1 MNYSKISGQF
11 VCKMAMLLAFVFAAC
26 SEDNSPVNSAHGGA
40 AEEQGAYALIGRVG
54 NVYPK
59 LLVAVNENLML
70 APKGSSITVYELDS
84 LTFDTTG
91 RSFVS
96 SINDDEGRFVIDSLD
111 FDSPYVLIEEIVPA
125 RDTCLYVS
133 DWLLPLVENQLR
145 YEKLEKQEQLQ
156 MQEQV
161 EEPSSNAQCF
171 ERTIKAKGFRAVVDL
186 RKKEK
191 ISVNSLT
198 TAKVPLLQKY
208 IAEGKTFA
216 EASQMAERK
225 ILEDY
230 GIYEDLGSFEK
241 MFDDDSELSYVNE
254 LIRYTDSSARE
265 MLVWKD
271 VMGNYVSPKDFMGN
285 AQMKKYYQNMKKMID
300 YRIGFLAK
308 VDGLGQCTE
317 ARENDMDYIEVPG
330 FGNFVNVVC
339 RSGKWTMGFKSV
351 EYTKGSLVDNRDGRS
366 YETVT
371 YNWGGVVQTWMA
383 EDLVYADSAHPTC
396 LDYIDKSDAA
406 CRENGRYIWLHA
418 MDIGLDDV
426 NMFWIRWQGGD
437 TVSYQDCQKVFAG
450 VSDSTT
456 SKFSPGTCMVG
467 ILGGHWDYEYANP
480 VLRSNLSAHQGIC
493 PDGWR
498 LPTSNDWRT
507 LLQNLG
513 EQYGVDYVKAAP
525 VLYDEAATGFG
536 LYSSYEG
543 LVVDDEGRVVVDQNG
558 IFNDMFVVTDEHL
571 SRVQFFGGYSS
582 GIGFGFRM
590 PENPYKETNF
600 NIPPLNKLN
609 VRCIKN

>member
-1 MNYSKISGQF
+1 MKNFIRNTLVRDFIGAAFCLLMAFALFMF
-11 VCKMAMLLAFVFAAC
+11 VGC
-26 SEDNSPVNSAHGGA
+26 SNENVAGGA
-40 AEEQGAYALIGRVG
+40 AEEQGVYALAGRVG
-54 NVYPK
+54 DVYPK
-59 LLVAVNENLML
+59 LLLAVDENSMQ

-84 LTFDTTG
+84 LTLDTTG
-91 RSFVS
+91 RSFVGS
-96 SINDDEGRFVIDSLD
+96 VNDDKGHFVIDSLD

-145 YEKLEKQEQLQ
+145 YEKLEN
-156 MQEQV
+156 
-161 EEPSSNAQCF
+161 PSSETQCF
-171 ERTIKAKGFRAVVDL
+171 ERTLKAKEFRAVVDL

-254 LIRYTDSSARE
+254 LIQYTDSSARE
-265 MLVWKD
+265 KLLWED
-271 VMGNYVSPKDFMGN
+271 VVGNYVSPKEYAGN
-285 AQMKKYYQNMKKMID
+285 GQMEKYYQNMKKMID

-317 ARENDMDYIEVPG
+317 ARENDVGEIKLFYTP
-330 FGNFVNVVC
+330 NYVNVVC
-339 RSGKWTMGFKSV
+339 RSKKWTMGFKSV
-351 EYTKGSLVDNRDGRS
+351 EHTKGLLVDNRDGRS

-371 YNWGGVVQTWMA
+371 YNLGGTSQTWMA

-396 LDYIDKSDAA
+396 QDYIDKSDAT
-406 CRENGRYIWLHA
+406 CRKLGRYVWLHA
-418 MDIGLDDV
+418 MDLGFDDV

-437 TVSYQDCQKVFAG
+437 TVSYQDCLKVFSG
-450 VSDSTT
+450 DLDSVV
-456 SKFSPGTCMVG
+456 PGTCMQG
-467 ILGGHWDYEYANP
+467 SLGGYWDYEYANP
-480 VLRSNLSAHQGIC
+480 VLRSNLNAHQGIC

-498 LPTSNDWRT
+498 IPTTSDWRT

-513 EQYGVDYVKAAP
+513 EQYGVDYAKAVP
-525 VLYDEAATGFG
+525 VLYDETATGFG
-536 LYSSYEG
+536 LYSSNEG
-543 LVVDDEGRVVVDQNG
+543 LVVDSRGRVVVSKNG
-558 IFNDMFVVTDEHL
+558 IFNDEFAVTDEHL
-571 SRVQFFGGYSS
+571 SRVQFFGGYST
-582 GIGFGFRM
+582 GYGFGFRT
-590 PENPYKETNF
+590 PAEREYEESAL
-600 NIPPLNKLN
+600 NIPPLDKLN

>member
-1 MNYSKISGQF
+1 MNYSKFSGL
-11 VCKMAMLLAFVFAAC
+11 VACKMAMLLAFMFAAC
-26 SEDNSPVNSAHGGA
+26 SDEPSVSPLAQDGGYT
-40 AEEQGAYALIGRVG
+40 EEQGVYALTGRVG
-54 NVYPK
+54 DVYPK
-59 LLVAVNENLML
+59 LLLAVDENSLQ

-145 YEKLEKQEQLQ
+145 YEKLEN
-156 MQEQV
+156 
-161 EEPSSNAQCF
+161 PSSETQCF
-171 ERTIKAKGFRAVVDL
+171 ERTLKAKEFRAVVDL

-216 EASQMAERK
+216 EANLMAERK
-225 ILEDY
+225 ILEDF

-254 LIRYTDSSARE
+254 LIQYTDSSARE
-265 MLVWKD
+265 KLLWED
-271 VMGNYVSPKDFMGN
+271 VVGNYVSPKEYMGN
-285 AQMKKYYQNMKKMID
+285 VQLEKYYQNMKKMID

-317 ARENDMDYIEVPG
+317 ARENDVGEIRLFYTQ
-330 FGNFVNVVC
+330 NYVNVVC
-339 RSGKWTMGFKSV
+339 RSKKWTMGFKSV
-351 EYTKGSLVDNRDGRS
+351 EHTKGLLVDNRDGRS

-371 YNWGGVVQTWMA
+371 YNWGGTTQTWMA
-383 EDLVYADSAHPTC
+383 ENLVYADSAHPTC
-396 LDYIDKSDAA
+396 QDYIDKSDAT
-406 CRENGRYIWLHA
+406 CRKLGRYVWLHA

-437 TVSYQDCQKVFAG
+437 TVSYQDCLKVFSG
-450 VSDSTT
+450 DLDSVV
-456 SKFSPGTCMVG
+456 PGTCMQG
-467 ILGGHWDYEYANP
+467 SLGGYWDYEYANP
-480 VLRSNLSAHQGIC
+480 VLRSNLNAHQGIC

-498 LPTSNDWRT
+498 IPTTSDWRT

-513 EQYGVDYVKAAP
+513 ELYGVDYVKAAP
-525 VLYDEAATGFG
+525 VLYDETATGFG
-536 LYSSYEG
+536 LYSSNEG
-543 LVVDDEGRVVVDQNG
+543 LVVDSRGRVVVSQNG
-558 IFNDMFVVTDEHL
+558 FFNDMFVVTDEHL
-571 SRVQFFGGYSS
+571 SRVQFFGGYST
-582 GIGFGFRM
+582 GYGFGFRT
-590 PENPYKETNF
+590 PGDREYEESYF
-600 NIPPLNKLN
+600 NIPPLDKLN

>member
-1 MNYSKISGQF
+1 MNYSKFSGL
-11 VCKMAMLLAFVFAAC
+11 VACKMAMLLAFMFAAC
-26 SEDNSPVNSAHGGA
+26 SDEPSVSPLAQDGGYT
-40 AEEQGAYALIGRVG
+40 EEQGVHALVGRVG
-54 NVYPK
+54 DVYPK
-59 LLVAVNENLML
+59 LLLAVDENSLQ

-145 YEKLEKQEQLQ
+145 YEKLEN
-156 MQEQV
+156 
-161 EEPSSNAQCF
+161 PSSETQCF
-171 ERTIKAKGFRAVVDL
+171 ERTLKAKEFRAVVDL

-216 EASQMAERK
+216 EANLMAERK
-225 ILEDY
+225 ILEDF

-254 LIRYTDSSARE
+254 LIQYTDSSARE
-265 MLVWKD
+265 KLLWED
-271 VMGNYVSPKDFMGN
+271 VVGNYVSPKEYMGN
-285 AQMKKYYQNMKKMID
+285 VQLEKYYQNMKKMID

-317 ARENDMDYIEVPG
+317 ARENDVGEIRLFYTQ
-330 FGNFVNVVC
+330 NYVNVVC
-339 RSGKWTMGFKSV
+339 RSKKWTMGFKSV
-351 EYTKGSLVDNRDGRS
+351 EHTKGLLVDNRDGRS

-371 YNWGGVVQTWMA
+371 YNWGGTTQTWMA

-396 LDYIDKSDAA
+396 QDYIDKSDAT
-406 CRENGRYIWLHA
+406 CRKLGRYVWLHA

-437 TVSYQDCQKVFAG
+437 TVSYQDCLKVFSG
-450 VSDSTT
+450 DLDSVV
-456 SKFSPGTCMVG
+456 PGTCMQG
-467 ILGGHWDYEYANP
+467 SLGGYWDYEYANP
-480 VLRSNLSAHQGIC
+480 VLRSNLNAHQGIC

-498 LPTSNDWRT
+498 IPTTSDWRT

-513 EQYGVDYVKAAP
+513 ELYGVDYVKAAP
-525 VLYDEAATGFG
+525 VLYDETATGFG
-536 LYSSYEG
+536 LYSTHEG
-543 LVVDDEGRVVVDQNG
+543 LVVDNEGRVVVSQNG
-558 IFNDMFVVTDEHL
+558 VFNDMFVVTDEHL
-571 SRVQFFGGYSS
+571 SRVQFFGGYST
-582 GIGFGFRM
+582 GYGFGFRT
-590 PENPYKETNF
+590 PGDREYEESYF
-600 NIPPLNKLN
+600 NIPPLDKLN

>member
-26 SEDNSPVNSAHGGA
+26 SEDNSPINGAHGGA
-40 AEEQGAYALIGRVG
+40 AEEQGVYALAGRVG
-54 NVYPK
+54 DVYPK
-59 LLVAVNENLML
+59 LLLAVDENSLQ

-145 YEKLEKQEQLQ
+145 YEKLEN
-156 MQEQV
+156 
-161 EEPSSNAQCF
+161 PSSETQCF
-171 ERTIKAKGFRAVVDL
+171 ERTLKAKEFRAVVDL

-198 TAKVPLLQKY
+198 SAKVPLLREY

-216 EASQMAERK
+216 EANQMAERK
-225 ILEDY
+225 ILEDF

-254 LIRYTDSSARE
+254 LIQYTDSSARE
-265 MLVWKD
+265 KLLWED
-271 VMGNYVSPKDFMGN
+271 VVGNYISPKEYAGN
-285 AQMKKYYQNMKKMID
+285 GQMEKYYQNMKKMID

-317 ARENDMDYIEVPG
+317 ARENDVGEIKLFYTP
-330 FGNFVNVVC
+330 NYVNVVC
-339 RSGKWTMGFKSV
+339 RSKKWTMGFKSV
-351 EYTKGSLVDNRDGRS
+351 EHTKGLLVDNRDGRS

-371 YNWGGVVQTWMA
+371 YNWGGTTQTWMA

-396 LDYIDKSDAA
+396 QDYIDKSDAV
-406 CRENGRYIWLHA
+406 CRKLGRYVWLHA
-418 MDIGLDDV
+418 MDLGFDDV

-437 TVSYQDCQKVFAG
+437 TVSYQDCLKVFSG
-450 VSDSTT
+450 DLDSVV
-456 SKFSPGTCMVG
+456 PGTCMQG
-467 ILGGHWDYEYANP
+467 SLGGHWDYEYADP
-480 VLRSNLSAHQGIC
+480 VLRSNLNAHQGIC

-498 LPTSNDWRT
+498 IPTTNDWRA

-513 EQYGVDYVKAAP
+513 EQYGVDYAKAVP
-525 VLYDEAATGFG
+525 VLYDETATGFG
-536 LYSSYEG
+536 LYSTHEG
-543 LVVDDEGRVVVDQNG
+543 LVVDNEGRVVVSQNG
-558 IFNDMFVVTDEHL
+558 IFNDEFAVTDEHL
-571 SRVQFFGGYSS
+571 SRVQFFGGYST
-582 GIGFGFRM
+582 GYGFGFRT
-590 PENPYKETNF
+590 PGDREYEESYF
-600 NIPPLNKLN
+600 NIPPLDKIN

>member
-1 MNYSKISGQF
+1 MNYSKISGLF
-11 VCKMAMLLAFVFAAC
+11 VCKMAMLLAFAFAAC
-26 SEDNSPVNSAHGGA
+26 SEDNSPINSAHGGA
-40 AEEQGAYALIGRVG
+40 AEEQGYYALAGRVG

-59 LLVAVNENLML
+59 MLVAVDENLML

-133 DWLLPLVENQLR
+133 DWLLPLVESQLR
-145 YEKLEKQEQLQ
+145 YEKLEN
-156 MQEQV
+156 
-161 EEPSSNAQCF
+161 PSSETQCF
-171 ERTIKAKGFRAVVDL
+171 ERTMKAEEFRAVVDL

-254 LIRYTDSSARE
+254 LIQYTDSSARE
-265 MLVWKD
+265 KLLWED
-271 VMGNYVSPKDFMGN
+271 VVGNYISPKEYAGN
-285 AQMKKYYQNMKKMID
+285 GQMEKYYQNMKKMID

-317 ARENDMDYIEVPG
+317 ARENDVGEIKLFYTP
-330 FGNFVNVVC
+330 NYVNVVC
-339 RSGKWTMGFKSV
+339 RSKKWTMGFKSV
-351 EYTKGSLVDNRDGRS
+351 EHTKGLLVDNRDGRS

-371 YNWGGVVQTWMA
+371 YNWGGTTQTWMA

-396 LDYIDKSDAA
+396 QDYIDKSDAV
-406 CRENGRYIWLHA
+406 CRKLGRYVWLHA
-418 MDIGLDDV
+418 MDIGFDDV

-437 TVSYQDCQKVFAG
+437 TVSYQECLKVFAG
-450 VSDSTT
+450 VLDSTT
-456 SKFSPGTCMVG
+456 SKFSVGTCMAG
-467 ILGGHWDYEYANP
+467 TAGGYWDYEYANP
-480 VLRSNLSAHQGIC
+480 VLRSNLNAHQGIC

-498 LPTSNDWRT
+498 IPTTNDWRT

-513 EQYGVDYVKAAP
+513 EQYGVDYAKAAP
-525 VLYDEAATGFG
+525 VLYDETATGFG
-536 LYSSYEG
+536 LYSSNEG
-543 LVVDDEGRVVVDQNG
+543 LVVDGQGRVVVSKNG
-558 IFNDMFVVTDEHL
+558 IFNDEFAVTDEHL
-571 SRVQFFGGYSS
+571 SRVQFFGGYST
-582 GIGFGFRM
+582 GYGFGFRTSA
-590 PENPYKETNF
+590 EREYKEGSF
-600 NIPPLNKLN
+600 NIPPLDKLN

>member
-1 MNYSKISGQF
+1 MNYSKFSGL
-11 VCKMAMLLAFVFAAC
+11 VACKMAMLLAFMFAAC
-26 SEDNSPVNSAHGGA
+26 SDEPSVSPLAQDGGYT
-40 AEEQGAYALIGRVG
+40 EEQGVYALVGRVG
-54 NVYPK
+54 DVYPK
-59 LLVAVNENLML
+59 LLLAVDENSLQ

-111 FDSPYVLIEEIVPA
+111 FDSPYVLIEEIVPS

-145 YEKLEKQEQLQ
+145 YEKLEN
-156 MQEQV
+156 
-161 EEPSSNAQCF
+161 PSSETQCF
-171 ERTIKAKGFRAVVDL
+171 ERTLKAKEFRAVVDL

-225 ILEDY
+225 ILEDF

-254 LIRYTDSSARE
+254 LIQYTDSSARE
-265 MLVWKD
+265 KLLWED
-271 VMGNYVSPKDFMGN
+271 VVGNYVSPKEYMGN
-285 AQMKKYYQNMKKMID
+285 VQLEKYYQNMKKMID

-317 ARENDMDYIEVPG
+317 ARENDVGEIRLFYTQ
-330 FGNFVNVVC
+330 NYVNVVC
-339 RSGKWTMGFKSV
+339 HSKKWTMGFKSV
-351 EYTKGSLVDNRDGRS
+351 EHTKGLLVDNRDGRS

-371 YNWGGVVQTWMA
+371 YNWGGTTQTWMA

-396 LDYIDKSDAA
+396 QDYIDKSDAT
-406 CRENGRYIWLHA
+406 CRKLGRYVWLHA

-437 TVSYQDCQKVFAG
+437 TVSYQDCLKVFSG
-450 VSDSTT
+450 DLDSVV
-456 SKFSPGTCMVG
+456 PGTCMQG
-467 ILGGHWDYEYANP
+467 SLGGYWDYEYANP
-480 VLRSNLSAHQGIC
+480 VLRSNLNAHQGIC

-498 LPTSNDWRT
+498 IPTTSDWRT

-513 EQYGVDYVKAAP
+513 ELYGVDYVKAAP
-525 VLYDEAATGFG
+525 VLYDETATGFG
-536 LYSSYEG
+536 LYSSNEG
-543 LVVDDEGRVVVDQNG
+543 LVVDSRGRVVVSQNG
-558 IFNDMFVVTDEHL
+558 FFNDEFAVTDEHL
-571 SRVQFFGGYSS
+571 SRVQFFGGYST
-582 GIGFGFRM
+582 GYGFGFRT
-590 PENPYKETNF
+590 PGDREYEESYF
-600 NIPPLNKLN
+600 NIPPLDKINI
-609 VRCIKN
+609 RCIKN

>member
-1 MNYSKISGQF
+1 MNYSKFSGLIA
-11 VCKMAMLLAFVFAAC
+11 CKMAMLLAFMFAAC
-26 SEDNSPVNSAHGGA
+26 SEESGVSTLAQDGGYT
-40 AEEQGAYALIGRVG
+40 EEQGVYALAGRVG

-59 LLVAVNENLML
+59 MLVAVDENLML

-145 YEKLEKQEQLQ
+145 YEKLEN
-156 MQEQV
+156 
-161 EEPSSNAQCF
+161 PSSETQCF
-171 ERTIKAKGFRAVVDL
+171 ERTLKAKEFRAVVDL

-225 ILEDY
+225 ILEDF

-254 LIRYTDSSARE
+254 LIQYTDSSARE
-265 MLVWKD
+265 RLKWED
-271 VMGNYVSPKDFMGN
+271 VVGNYISPKEYAGN
-285 AQMKKYYQNMKKMID
+285 GQMEKYYQNMKKMID

-317 ARENDMDYIEVPG
+317 ARENDVGEIKIFNGPNY
-330 FGNFVNVVC
+330 VNVVC
-339 RSGKWTMGFKSV
+339 RSKKWTMGFKSV
-351 EYTKGSLVDNRDGRS
+351 EHTKGLLVDNRDGRS

-371 YNWGGVVQTWMA
+371 YNWGETTQTWMA
-383 EDLVYADSAHPTC
+383 EDLVYADSTHPAC
-396 LDYIDKSDAA
+396 QDYIDKSYAA
-406 CRENGRYIWLHA
+406 CRENGRYVWLHA
-418 MDIGLDDV
+418 MDLGFDDV

-450 VSDSTT
+450 VLDSTT
-456 SKFSPGTCMVG
+456 SKFSIGTCMVG
-467 ILGGHWDYEYANP
+467 IAGGHWDYEYADP
-480 VLRSNLSAHQGIC
+480 VLRSNLNAHQGIC

-498 LPTSNDWRT
+498 IPTTSDWRT

-513 EQYGVDYVKAAP
+513 ELYGVDYVKAAP

-536 LYSSYEG
+536 LYSTHEG
-543 LVVDDEGRVVVDQNG
+543 LVVDNEGRVVVSQNG
-558 IFNDMFVVTDEHL
+558 VFNDMFVVTDEHL
-571 SRVQFFGGYSS
+571 SRVQFFGGYST
-582 GIGFGFRM
+582 GIGFGFGM
-590 PENPYKETNF
+590 TEDQYEESYF
-600 NIPPLNKLN
+600 NIPPLDKIN
-609 VRCIKN
+609 VRCIKK

>member
-1 MNYSKISGQF
+1 MNYSKFSGL
-11 VCKMAMLLAFVFAAC
+11 VACKMAMLLAFMFAAC
-26 SEDNSPVNSAHGGA
+26 SDEPSVSPLAQDGGYT
-40 AEEQGAYALIGRVG
+40 EEQGVYALTGRVG
-54 NVYPK
+54 DVYPK
-59 LLVAVNENLML
+59 LLLAVDENSLQ

-145 YEKLEKQEQLQ
+145 YEKLEN
-156 MQEQV
+156 
-161 EEPSSNAQCF
+161 PSSETQCF
-171 ERTIKAKGFRAVVDL
+171 ERTLKAKEFRAVVDL

-254 LIRYTDSSARE
+254 LIQYTDSSARE
-265 MLVWKD
+265 KLLWED
-271 VMGNYVSPKDFMGN
+271 VVGNYVSPKEYMGN
-285 AQMKKYYQNMKKMID
+285 VQLEKYYQNMKKMID

-317 ARENDMDYIEVPG
+317 ARENDVGEIRLFYTQ
-330 FGNFVNVVC
+330 NYVNVVC
-339 RSGKWTMGFKSV
+339 RSKKWTMGFKSV
-351 EYTKGSLVDNRDGRS
+351 EHTKGLLVDNRDGRS

-371 YNWGGVVQTWMA
+371 YNWGGTTQTWMA

-396 LDYIDKSDAA
+396 QDYIDKSDAT
-406 CRENGRYIWLHA
+406 CRKLGRYVWLHA

-437 TVSYQDCQKVFAG
+437 TVSYQDCLKVFAG
-450 VSDSTT
+450 VLDSTT
-456 SKFSPGTCMVG
+456 SKFSIGTCMVG
-467 ILGGHWDYEYANP
+467 IAGGHWDYEYADP
-480 VLRSNLSAHQGIC
+480 VLRSNLNAHQGIC

-498 LPTSNDWRT
+498 IPTTSDWRT

-513 EQYGVDYVKAAP
+513 ELYGVDYVKAAP
-525 VLYDEAATGFG
+525 VLYDETATGFG
-536 LYSSYEG
+536 LYSSNEG
-543 LVVDDEGRVVVDQNG
+543 LVVDSRGRVVVSQNG
-558 IFNDMFVVTDEHL
+558 FFNDEFAVTDEHL
-571 SRVQFFGGYSS
+571 SRVQFFGGYST
-582 GIGFGFRM
+582 GYGFGFRT
-590 PENPYKETNF
+590 PGDREYEESYF
-600 NIPPLNKLN
+600 NIPPLDKINI
-609 VRCIKN
+609 RCIKN

>member
-1 MNYSKISGQF
+1 MNYSKFSGL
-11 VCKMAMLLAFVFAAC
+11 VACKMAMLLAFMFAAC
-26 SEDNSPVNSAHGGA
+26 SDEPSVSPLAQDGGYT
-40 AEEQGAYALIGRVG
+40 EEQGVYALVGRVG
-54 NVYPK
+54 DVYPK
-59 LLVAVNENLML
+59 LLLAVDENSMQ

-145 YEKLEKQEQLQ
+145 YEKLEN
-156 MQEQV
+156 
-161 EEPSSNAQCF
+161 PSSETQCF
-171 ERTIKAKGFRAVVDL
+171 ERTLKAKEFRAIVDL

-198 TAKVPLLQKY
+198 STKVPLLREY

-216 EASQMAERK
+216 EANLMAERK
-225 ILEDY
+225 ILEDF

-254 LIRYTDSSARE
+254 LIQYTDSSARE
-265 MLVWKD
+265 KLLWED
-271 VMGNYVSPKDFMGN
+271 VVGNYLSPKEYMGNV
-285 AQMKKYYQNMKKMID
+285 QLEKYYQNMKKMID

-317 ARENDMDYIEVPG
+317 ARENDVGEIRLFYTQ
-330 FGNFVNVVC
+330 NYVNVVC
-339 RSGKWTMGFKSV
+339 RSKKWTMGFKSV
-351 EYTKGSLVDNRDGRS
+351 EHTKGSLVDNRDGRS

-371 YNWGGVVQTWMA
+371 YNWGGTTQTWMA
-383 EDLVYADSAHPTC
+383 EDLVYADSAHPAC
-396 LDYIDKSDAA
+396 QDYIDKSYAA
-406 CRENGRYIWLHA
+406 CRENGRYVWLHA

-426 NMFWIRWQGGD
+426 NMFWIHWQGGD
-437 TVSYQDCQKVFAG
+437 TVSYQDCLKVFSG
-450 VSDSTT
+450 DLDSVV
-456 SKFSPGTCMVG
+456 PGTCMQG
-467 ILGGHWDYEYANP
+467 SLGGHWDYVYTNP
-480 VLRSNLSAHQGIC
+480 LLRSNLNAHQGIC

-498 LPTSNDWRT
+498 IPTTNDWRT

-513 EQYGVDYVKAAP
+513 ELYGVDYVKAAP
-525 VLYDEAATGFG
+525 VLYDETATGFG
-536 LYSSYEG
+536 LYSTHKG
-543 LVVDDEGRVVVDQNG
+543 LVVDNEGRVVVSQNG
-558 IFNDMFVVTDEHL
+558 VFNDMFVVTDEHL
-571 SRVQFFGGYSS
+571 SRVQFFGGYST
-582 GIGFGFRM
+582 GIGFGFGM
-590 PENPYKETNF
+590 TENQYEESYF
-600 NIPPLNKLN
+600 NIPPLDKLN

>member
-1 MNYSKISGQF
+1 MNYSKFSGLIA
-11 VCKMAMLLAFVFAAC
+11 CKMAMLLAFMFAAC
-26 SEDNSPVNSAHGGA
+26 SDEPSVSPLAQDGGYT
-40 AEEQGAYALIGRVG
+40 EEQGVYALVGRVG
-54 NVYPK
+54 DVYPK
-59 LLVAVNENLML
+59 LLLAVDENSLQ

-96 SINDDEGRFVIDSLD
+96 LINDDEGRFVIDSLD

-145 YEKLEKQEQLQ
+145 YEKLEN
-156 MQEQV
+156 
-161 EEPSSNAQCF
+161 PSSETQCF
-171 ERTIKAKGFRAVVDL
+171 ERTLKAKEFRAVVDL

-317 ARENDMDYIEVPG
+317 ARENDVGEIKLFYTP
-330 FGNFVNVVC
+330 NYVNVVC
-339 RSGKWTMGFKSV
+339 RSKKWTMGFKSV
-351 EYTKGSLVDNRDGRS
+351 EHTKGLLVDNRDGRS

-371 YNWGGVVQTWMA
+371 YNWGGTSQTWMA
-383 EDLVYADSAHPTC
+383 EDLVYADSTHPAC
-396 LDYIDKSDAA
+396 QDYIDKSYAA
-406 CRENGRYIWLHA
+406 CRENGRYVWLHA
-418 MDIGLDDV
+418 MDLGFDDV

-437 TVSYQDCQKVFAG
+437 TVSYQDCLKVFSG
-450 VSDSTT
+450 DLDSVV
-456 SKFSPGTCMVG
+456 PGTCMQG
-467 ILGGHWDYEYANP
+467 SLGGHWDYVYTNP
-480 VLRSNLSAHQGIC
+480 VLRSNLNAHQGIC

-498 LPTSNDWRT
+498 IPTTNDWRA

-513 EQYGVDYVKAAP
+513 EQYGVDYAKAVP
-525 VLYDEAATGFG
+525 VLYDETATGFG
-536 LYSSYEG
+536 LYSTHEG
-543 LVVDDEGRVVVDQNG
+543 LVVDNEGRVVVSQNG
-558 IFNDMFVVTDEHL
+558 VFNDMFVVTDEHL
-571 SRVQFFGGYSS
+571 SRVQFFGGYST
-582 GIGFGFRM
+582 GYGFGFRT
-590 PENPYKETNF
+590 PGDREYEESYF
-600 NIPPLNKLN
+600 NIPPLDKLN

>member
-1 MNYSKISGQF
+1 MNYSKFSGLIA
-11 VCKMAMLLAFVFAAC
+11 CKMAMLLAFMFAAC
-26 SEDNSPVNSAHGGA
+26 SEDSAVSPLAQDGGYT
-40 AEEQGAYALIGRVG
+40 EEQGVYALAGRVG
-54 NVYPK
+54 DVYPK
-59 LLVAVNENLML
+59 LLLAVDENSMQ

-84 LTFDTTG
+84 LTLDTTG
-91 RSFVS
+91 RSFVG
-96 SINDDEGRFVIDSLD
+96 SINDDKGRFVIDSLD

-145 YEKLEKQEQLQ
+145 YEKLEN
-156 MQEQV
+156 
-161 EEPSSNAQCF
+161 PSSETQCF
-171 ERTIKAKGFRAVVDL
+171 ERTLKAKEFRAVVDL

-254 LIRYTDSSARE
+254 LIQYTDSSARE
-265 MLVWKD
+265 KLLWED
-271 VMGNYVSPKDFMGN
+271 VVGNYVSPKEYMGN
-285 AQMKKYYQNMKKMID
+285 VQLEKYYQNMKKMID

-317 ARENDMDYIEVPG
+317 ARENDVGEIKIFNGPNY
-330 FGNFVNVVC
+330 VNVVC
-339 RSGKWTMGFKSV
+339 RSKKWTMGFKSV
-351 EYTKGSLVDNRDGRS
+351 EHTKGLLVDNRDGRS

-371 YNWGGVVQTWMA
+371 YNWGETTQTWMA
-383 EDLVYADSAHPTC
+383 EDLVYADSTHPAC
-396 LDYIDKSDAA
+396 QDYIDKSYAA
-406 CRENGRYIWLHA
+406 CRENGRYVWLHA
-418 MDIGLDDV
+418 MDLGFDDV

-450 VSDSTT
+450 VLDSTT
-456 SKFSPGTCMVG
+456 SKFSIGTCMVG
-467 ILGGHWDYEYANP
+467 IAGGHWDYEYADP
-480 VLRSNLSAHQGIC
+480 VLRSNLNAHQGIC

-498 LPTSNDWRT
+498 IPTTSDWRT

-513 EQYGVDYVKAAP
+513 ELYGVDYVKAAP
-525 VLYDEAATGFG
+525 VLYDETATGFG
-536 LYSSYEG
+536 LYSSNEG
-543 LVVDDEGRVVVDQNG
+543 LVVDSRGRVVVNKKG
-558 IFNDMFVVTDEHL
+558 FFNDMFVVTDEHL
-571 SRVQFFGGYSS
+571 SRVQFFGGYST
-582 GIGFGFRM
+582 GIGFGFGM
-590 PENPYKETNF
+590 TENQYEESYF
-600 NIPPLNKLN
+600 NIPPLDKIN

>member
-26 SEDNSPVNSAHGGA
+26 SEDNSPINGAHGGA
-40 AEEQGAYALIGRVG
+40 AEEQGVYALAGRVG
-54 NVYPK
+54 DVYPK
-59 LLVAVNENLML
+59 LLLAVDENSMQ

-84 LTFDTTG
+84 LTLDTTG

-145 YEKLEKQEQLQ
+145 YEKLEN
-156 MQEQV
+156 
-161 EEPSSNAQCF
+161 PSSETQCF
-171 ERTIKAKGFRAVVDL
+171 ERTLKAKEFRAVVDL

-317 ARENDMDYIEVPG
+317 ARENDVGEIKLFYTP
-330 FGNFVNVVC
+330 NYVNVVC
-339 RSGKWTMGFKSV
+339 RSKKWTMGFKPV
-351 EYTKGSLVDNRDGRS
+351 EHTKGLLVDNRDGRS

-371 YNWGGVVQTWMA
+371 YNLGGTSQTWMA
-383 EDLVYADSAHPTC
+383 EDLVYADSTHPAC
-396 LDYIDKSDAA
+396 QDYIDKSYAA
-406 CRENGRYIWLHA
+406 CRENGRYVWLHA
-418 MDIGLDDV
+418 MDLGFDDV

-437 TVSYQDCQKVFAG
+437 TVSYQDCLKVFSG
-450 VSDSTT
+450 DLDSVV
-456 SKFSPGTCMVG
+456 PGTCMQG
-467 ILGGHWDYEYANP
+467 SLGGHWDYVYTNP
-480 VLRSNLSAHQGIC
+480 LLRSNLNAHQGIC

-498 LPTSNDWRT
+498 IPTTSDWKT

-513 EQYGVDYVKAAP
+513 EQYGVDYDKAVP
-525 VLYDEAATGFG
+525 VLYDETATGFG
-536 LYSSYEG
+536 LYSTHEG
-543 LVVDDEGRVVVDQNG
+543 LVVDNEGRVVVSQNG
-558 IFNDMFVVTDEHL
+558 VFNDMFVVTDEHL
-571 SRVQFFGGYSS
+571 SRVQFFGGYST
-582 GIGFGFRM
+582 GYGFGFRT
-590 PENPYKETNF
+590 PGDREYEESNF
-600 NIPPLNKLN
+600 NIPPLDKLN